1 MKSLISLI
9 YASRASEHFREHEI
23 PDLLQAVRK
32 ANAKQEITGMLL
44 YIGGSFLQVLEG
56 QPDSVD
62 AAFGRI
68 VKDTRH
74 TLSQLIARE
83 SVTERAFEGW
93 TMMHAT
99 LDPAEA
105 GELIGESGLFSSTTW
120 PNQLGAGRA
129 KKLLSSASARWQRE
143 HRTGRYRTLGARSA

>member
-9 YASRASEHFREHEI
+9 YSSRASEHFREHEI
-23 PDLLQAVRK
+23 PDLLHAVRI

-74 TLSQLIARE
+74 TQSQLIARE

-93 TMMHAT
+93 TMMHTT

-105 GELIGESGLFSSTTW
+105 GELIGETGFFSSTAW
-120 PNQLGAGRA
+120 PTELGAGRA
-129 KKLLSSASARWQRE
+129 KKLLSAASLRWQKAR
-143 HRTGRYRTLGARSA
+143 RTGKYRTLGVRSA